1 VKLTDNRNG
10 WPLHAPYRQPEILIM
25 DEATSNLDSE
35 SEQVV
40 QQTIRKLVAEGKTI
54 ILIAHR
60 LSTVVDAHEIVVL
73 RDGKITEQGNHTELY
88 AQQGYYYQMWQ
99 QQMPFNNDGIFKV
112 LETLKV

>member
-1 VKLTDNRNG
+1 
-10 WPLHAPYRQPEILIM
+10 M
-25 DEATSNLDSE
+25 DEATSNLNSE

-40 QQTIRKLVAEGKTI
+40 QQTIRKLVAEVKTI

-88 AQQGYYYQMWQ
+88 AQQG
-99 QQMPFNNDGIFKV
+99 
-112 LETLKV
+112 